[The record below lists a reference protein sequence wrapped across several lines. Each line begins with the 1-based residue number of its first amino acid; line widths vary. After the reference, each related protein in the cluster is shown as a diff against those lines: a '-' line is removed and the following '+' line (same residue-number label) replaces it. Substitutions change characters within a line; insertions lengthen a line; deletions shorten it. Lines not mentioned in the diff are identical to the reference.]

1 MQEEAK
7 KNKITNRK
15 IADSGGKIVFE
26 NPILCSQLLRE
37 YSDLEML
44 KDIKPEDIE
53 DVTERFIPMFME
65 ERDADVVKKVH
76 LNNED
81 IFIALIEHK
90 SGVDY
95 NVCMQILRYM
105 VYIWED
111 YEKQQEKLRKGI
123 SHTKGFKYPPILPI
137 VYYED
142 TPEWTA
148 GNFKSRISL
157 SDAFEEYIPNFQY
170 HLISLN
176 KYDNEELK
184 ARKDELSLVMLINKI
199 RNAEDY
205 LKLGLSDEYLKGLL
219 ADTTN
224 DVLDVI
230 SKVVSVVLRKQNIPE
245 TEIQDVLD
253 QIKEGRNMAL
263 FDNYKGFDVQE
274 ERKNGKVQLLTKQIC
289 ENLQKG
295 KTAEELSDILGVP
308 EDVINDIDDIA
319 EELEYDYNKV
329 YDMVR
334 DKAIQLV

>member
-1 MQEEAK
+1 MQEKAK

-15 IADSGGKIVFE
+15 IADSGGKIIFE
-26 NPILCSQLLRE
+26 NPVLCSQLLRE

-76 LNNED
+76 LNDED

-111 YEKQQEKLRKGI
+111 Y
-123 SHTKGFKYPPILPI
+123 
-137 VYYED
+137 
-142 TPEWTA
+142 
-148 GNFKSRISL
+148 
-157 SDAFEEYIPNFQY
+157 
-170 HLISLN
+170 
-176 KYDNEELK
+176 
-184 ARKDELSLVMLINKI
+184 
-199 RNAEDY
+199 

-219 ADTTN
+219 ADTTT

-274 ERKNGKVQLLTKQIC
+274 ERKNGKVQLLIKQIC

-295 KTAEELSDILGVP
+295 KNAKEVSEFLGLSEEIIDNVGEIASDLG
-308 EDVINDIDDIA
+308 
-319 EELEYDYNKV
+319 YDYDKV
-329 YDMVR
+329 YDKVKDM
-334 DKAIQLV
+334 AIQLV